1 MNQIKVGKLAI
12 IASNTCNFIS
22 KLLQGT
28 KIMVV
33 SCSTVQK
40 FHWLFC
46 VGNLD
51 LDLKTEFVLQVSR
64 KIANEEMGAAT
75 VNFH

>member
-1 MNQIKVGKLAI
+1 MEIILSSSYILVTSRGYILLISSCPMNQIKVGKLAI

-40 FHWLFC
+40 FH
-46 VGNLD
+46 
-51 LDLKTEFVLQVSR
+51 
-64 KIANEEMGAAT
+64 
-75 VNFH
+75 